1 MFDAIL
7 REYMLMDNNDF
18 LSNPTVAAKT
28 LYYFGRWLFVNKFTN
43 QSLRY
48 NFWLLNLSESIMIF
62 MIFYQQNIQIS
73 GIINV
78 KSKVPSIKIIKI
90 WLIYTKYHN
99 AQADKAQ

>member
-48 NFWLLNLSESIMIF
+48 NFWLLNLPERMMIF
-62 MIFYQQNIQIS
+62 MIFLSTEYQNL
-73 GIINV
+73 
-78 KSKVPSIKIIKI
+78 KYHRCKI
-90 WLIYTKYHN
+90 WSII
-99 AQADKAQ
+99 DKND

>member
-48 NFWLLNLSESIMIF
+48 NF
-62 MIFYQQNIQIS
+62 
-73 GIINV
+73 
-78 KSKVPSIKIIKI
+78 
-90 WLIYTKYHN
+90 
-99 AQADKAQ
+99 

>member
-48 NFWLLNLSESIMIF
+48 NFWRLNLPESMMIF
-62 MIFYQQNIQIS
+62 MIFYQQNIKIS
-73 GIINV
+73 SIVDV
-78 KSKVPSIKIIKI
+78 KFEASSIKIIKI